1 MMQSR
6 PHEETGKH
14 LDYLDGWRGIAVICV
29 IVGHFWLDDFWPG
42 ASTFGVDLFFVL
54 SGRLMSE
61 ILFVKR
67 AELPTFFFR
76 RFSRIYPALFAFVV
90 ITTLA
95 FQGTGI
101 SHGPVAAVL
110 ALTFTLNYAMV
121 YTHPVALLDH
131 LWSLCVE
138 EHAYILLAG
147 IAFLSRRRLF
157 SVAAIIIALGTAAML
172 NGIVR
177 TELGAS
183 VLYTHWRSDVSVAG
197 IFIAGGLWLFL
208 RNRQAPWWVSPLALL
223 IAVAAKGMPFQVLS
237 FGLSTA
243 MLALSITTIDSA
255 APVFR
260 KVLSTKVL
268 TYAGLWSF
276 SLYLWQQPFYKLYR
290 EGAAPTPVL
299 LLAALATALA
309 SFYLVEKPSR
319 KALNRL
325 FQNRMEKVVAAGR
338 TA

>member
-1 MMQSR
+1 MIQNQ
-6 PHEETGKH
+6 PQEETGKH
-14 LDYLDGWRGIAVICV
+14 LAYLDGWRGIAVIFV
-29 IVGHFWLDDFWPG
+29 IVGHFWLDDFKPG
-42 ASTFGVDLFFVL
+42 FSTFGVDLFFVL

-61 ILFVKR
+61 ILFVRR

-95 FQGTGI
+95 FQGTQI
-101 SHGPVAAVL
+101 SHGPVAAML

-147 IAFLSRRRLF
+147 VAFLSRRRLF
-157 SVAAIIIALGTAAML
+157 PVGAVVIALGAAAML
-172 NGIVR
+172 NGIIR

-197 IFIAGGLWLFL
+197 IFMAGGLWLFL

-223 IAVAAKGMPFQVLS
+223 IAVVAKGMPYQVLS
-237 FGLSTA
+237 FGLSTT
-243 MLALSITTIDSA
+243 MLAVSITTIDSA

-260 KVLSTKVL
+260 KILSARVL
-268 TYAGLWSF
+268 TYAGLWSY

-290 EGAAPTPVL
+290 EGAAPTPLL
-299 LLAALATALA
+299 LLAAVLAALA

-319 KALNRL
+319 TALNGFYRHRQAKL
-325 FQNRMEKVVAAGR
+325 TAGSR
-338 TA
+338 IA

>member
-1 MMQSR
+1 
-6 PHEETGKH
+6 
-14 LDYLDGWRGIAVICV
+14 
-29 IVGHFWLDDFWPG
+29 
-42 ASTFGVDLFFVL
+42 
-54 SGRLMSE
+54 
-61 ILFVKR
+61 
-67 AELPTFFFR
+67 
-76 RFSRIYPALFAFVV
+76 
-90 ITTLA
+90 
-95 FQGTGI
+95 
-101 SHGPVAAVL
+101 
-110 ALTFTLNYAMV
+110 
-121 YTHPVALLDH
+121 
-131 LWSLCVE
+131 
-138 EHAYILLAG
+138 
-147 IAFLSRRRLF
+147 
-157 SVAAIIIALGTAAML
+157 ML
-172 NGIVR
+172 NGLIR

-223 IAVAAKGMPFQVLS
+223 VAVVAKGMPFHVLS

-260 KVLSTKVL
+260 KMLSAKVL
-268 TYAGLWSF
+268 TYAGLWSY

-290 EGAAPTPVL
+290 EGAAPTPL
-299 LLAALATALA
+299 LILAAVLAALA

-319 KALNRL
+319 TALNRL

>member
-61 ILFVKR
+61 ILFVRR

-147 IAFLSRRRLF
+147 IAFLSRRWLLP
-157 SVAAIIIALGTAAML
+157 VAALIIALGTAAML
-172 NGIVR
+172 NGIIR

-260 KVLSTKVL
+260 KLLSTKVL

-325 FQNRMEKVVAAGR
+325 FEGRAAKLAAIER
-338 TA
+338 IA

>member
-61 ILFVKR
+61 ILFVRR

-157 SVAAIIIALGTAAML
+157 PVAAIIIALGTAAML

-299 LLAALATALA
+299 LLAAVATALA

>member
-1 MMQSR
+1 MA
-6 PHEETGKH
+6 
-14 LDYLDGWRGIAVICV
+14 YLDGWRGIAVIFV
-29 IVGHFWLDDFWPG
+29 IAGHFWIDDFKPG
-42 ASTFGVDLFFVL
+42 VSTFGVDLFFVL

-67 AELPTFFFR
+67 TELPTFFFR

-90 ITTLA
+90 VTTLA
-95 FQGTGI
+95 FQGTDI
-101 SHGPVAAVL
+101 SHGPVAALL
-110 ALTFTLNYAMV
+110 ALTFTINYAMV

-157 SVAAIIIALGTAAML
+157 PVAALVIALGIAAML
-172 NGIVR
+172 NGIIR

-197 IFIAGGLWLFL
+197 IFMAGGLWLFL

-223 IAVAAKGMPFQVLS
+223 LAVVAKGMPFQVVS

-260 KVLSTKVL
+260 KMLSAKVF

-290 EGAAPTPVL
+290 EGAAPTPLL
-299 LLAALATALA
+299 LLAAVLVALV
-309 SFYLVEKPSR
+309 SFYLVEKPAR
-319 KALNRL
+319 TALNRF
-325 FQNRMEKVVAAGR
+325 FQNRMEKVVTAGR

>member
-76 RFSRIYPALFAFVV
+76 RFSRIYPALFAFVL

-95 FQGTGI
+95 FQGTQI

-157 SVAAIIIALGTAAML
+157 PVAAVIIALGTAAML

-319 KALNRL
+319 RALNRL
-325 FQNRMEKVVAAGR
+325 FEGRAAKLAATER
-338 TA
+338 IA

>member
-61 ILFVKR
+61 ILFVRR

-157 SVAAIIIALGTAAML
+157 PVAAIIIALGTAAML

-208 RNRQAPWWVSPLALL
+208 RNRQAPWWISPLALL
-223 IAVAAKGMPFQVLS
+223 IAVVAKGMPFQVVS
-237 FGLSTA
+237 FGLSSA

-260 KVLSTKVL
+260 KVLSTKVF

-290 EGAAPTPVL
+290 EGAAPTPLL
-299 LLAALATALA
+299 LLAALVTALA

-319 KALNRL
+319 KALNRF
-325 FQNRMEKVVAAGR
+325 FQNRVEKVVAAGR

>member
-6 PHEETGKH
+6 PQEETGKH

-95 FQGTGI
+95 FQGTQI

-147 IAFLSRRRLF
+147 IAFLSRRWLF
-157 SVAAIIIALGTAAML
+157 PVAALIIALGTAAML

-223 IAVAAKGMPFQVLS
+223 IAVVAKGMPFQVLS

-260 KVLSTKVL
+260 KALSTKVL

-299 LLAALATALA
+299 LLAAVATALA

-319 KALNRL
+319 KALNRH
-325 FQNRMEKVVAAGR
+325 FEGRVAKLAATER
-338 TA
+338 IA

>member
-1 MMQSR
+1 MVQNQ

-14 LDYLDGWRGIAVICV
+14 LAYLDGWRGIAVIFV
-29 IVGHFWLDDFWPG
+29 IAGHFWIDDFKPG
-42 ASTFGVDLFFVL
+42 VSTFGVDLFFVL

-67 AELPTFFFR
+67 TELPTFFFR

-90 ITTLA
+90 VTTLA
-95 FQGTGI
+95 FQGTDI
-101 SHGPVAAVL
+101 SHGPVAALL
-110 ALTFTLNYAMV
+110 ALTFTINYAMV

-157 SVAAIIIALGTAAML
+157 PVAALVIALGIAAML
-172 NGIVR
+172 NGIIR

-197 IFIAGGLWLFL
+197 IFMAGGLWLFL

-223 IAVAAKGMPFQVLS
+223 LAVVAKGMPFQVVS

-260 KVLSTKVL
+260 KMLSAKVF

-290 EGAAPTPVL
+290 EGAAPTPLL
-299 LLAALATALA
+299 LLAAVLVALV
-309 SFYLVEKPSR
+309 SFYLVEKPAR
-319 KALNRL
+319 TALNRF
-325 FQNRMEKVVAAGR
+325 FQNRMEKVVTAGR

>member
-61 ILFVKR
+61 ILFVRR

-95 FQGTGI
+95 FQGTQI

-157 SVAAIIIALGTAAML
+157 PVAALIIALGTAAML

-223 IAVAAKGMPFQVLS
+223 IAVVAKGMPFQVLS

-319 KALNRL
+319 KALNRH
-325 FQNRMEKVVAAGR
+325 FEGRAAKLAATER
-338 TA
+338 IA

>member
-101 SHGPVAAVL
+101 SHGTVAAVL

-157 SVAAIIIALGTAAML
+157 PVAAVIIALGTAAML
-172 NGIVR
+172 NGIIR

-208 RNRQAPWWVSPLALL
+208 RNRQAPWWISPLALL
-223 IAVAAKGMPFQVLS
+223 IAVVAKGMPFHVLS

-260 KVLSTKVL
+260 KVLSTKVF

-290 EGAAPTPVL
+290 EGAALTPVL
-299 LLAALATALA
+299 LLAAVATALA